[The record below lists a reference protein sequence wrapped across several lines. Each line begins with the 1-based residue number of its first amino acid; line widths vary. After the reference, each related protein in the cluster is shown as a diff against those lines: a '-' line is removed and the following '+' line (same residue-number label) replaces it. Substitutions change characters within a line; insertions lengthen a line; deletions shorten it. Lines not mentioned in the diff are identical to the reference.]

1 MKENL
6 DIFFKGPGSLLAE
19 FKIGGQVV
27 RVRGYFEDAFFD
39 SSVGQVVL
47 NSRQPRFM
55 CKESDVAKVQ
65 RDMKVTVKGVQYA
78 VLEVQPDGTGVS
90 TVLLAN
96 Q

>member
-6 DIFFKGPGSLLAE
+6 DIFFRGPGNLLAE
-19 FKIGGQVV
+19 FTVGGKVL

-55 CKESDVAKVQ
+55 CKESDVAAVV
-65 RDMKVTVKGVQYA
+65 RDTKAVIKGVTYA